1 MKSTPS
7 VFQFV
12 VLAVFVLVGIVG
24 VVVFAGFGGLNGK
37 KVPQATVWGTVPET
51 QFSELVRQVN
61 AGTQVMQANYSYI
74 PADQFRDRFV
84 NALAEGNGP
93 DIVLIGD
100 ELLYSEQ
107 GKLMTIPYTTYD
119 ERTFVDTYIRAADHF
134 RTTSGILG
142 IPFSIDPLVMYYNR
156 SMLASAGIAE
166 APRTWKEVEAI
177 VPRITRLNETKGI
190 LKATVALGESRN
202 IEHAK
207 DIIVTMLMQAGNP
220 ITRIDPVSGV
230 TMSVIDEPGERI
242 ESPGVSVIDFYTRFS
257 NPVLPQ
263 YTWSRSMPDSKQA
276 FLSGD
281 LAIYFGFA
289 SELESIRLKN
299 PNLDIDVVPVPQNSV
314 DTSVTYGKTMALSI
328 AKNSRNAQDAF
339 DVIRILTDVPAQQIW
354 VDISRMPPVRR
365 DMLAQ
370 IPTDRFLSTF
380 YISALQAMTWSD
392 PDPELSTSI
401 FRDMIETV
409 TTGLAPASQAITTAK
424 QRLDLLLQGITS

>member
-1 MKSTPS
+1 
-7 VFQFV
+7 
-12 VLAVFVLVGIVG
+12 
-24 VVVFAGFGGLNGK
+24 
-37 KVPQATVWGTVPET
+37 
-51 QFSELVRQVN
+51 
-61 AGTQVMQANYSYI
+61 
-74 PADQFRDRFV
+74 
-84 NALAEGNGP
+84 
-93 DIVLIGD
+93 
-100 ELLYSEQ
+100 
-107 GKLMTIPYTTYD
+107 
-119 ERTFVDTYIRAADHF
+119 
-134 RTTSGILG
+134 
-142 IPFSIDPLVMYYNR
+142 
-156 SMLASAGIAE
+156 
-166 APRTWKEVEAI
+166 
-177 VPRITRLNETKGI
+177 
-190 LKATVALGESRN
+190 
-202 IEHAK
+202 
-207 DIIVTMLMQAGNP
+207 
-220 ITRIDPVSGV
+220 
-230 TMSVIDEPGERI
+230 
-242 ESPGVSVIDFYTRFS
+242 
-257 NPVLPQ
+257 
-263 YTWSRSMPDSKQA
+263 MPDSKQA